1 MIQRFLQ
8 GARKDSLWRSLS
20 AWYPSGQA
28 GSKRASF
35 VVICRLLL
43 PGLRSSRGSSLQR
56 WISTERALHRVRTI
70 RANGEMA
77 APMHGRTGVSPLHTL
92 HPSPLYAFLQHACV
106 SPRRRSK
113 ASTVACANLKG
124 DLPGHPTRNPPPRHS
139 RCPDGLPTA
148 LREH

>member
-1 MIQRFLQ
+1 VIQRFLQ
-8 GARKDSLWRSLS
+8 GARKDSLWRSLP

-92 HPSPLYAFLQHACV
+92 HPRPPLRLPPACV
-106 SPRRRSK
+106 RI
-113 ASTVACANLKG
+113 ASTTSKG
-124 DLPGHPTRNPPPRHS
+124 IYRVGKWRVQHHIAAATL
-139 RCPDGLPTA
+139 C
-148 LREH
+148 